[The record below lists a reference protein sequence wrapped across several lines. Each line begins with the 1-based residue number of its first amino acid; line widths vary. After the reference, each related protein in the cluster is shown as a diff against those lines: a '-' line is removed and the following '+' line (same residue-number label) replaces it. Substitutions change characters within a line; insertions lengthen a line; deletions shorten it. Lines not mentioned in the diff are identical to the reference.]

1 MLKYFKRELL
11 IKEGLMKIF
20 KRIILFILFLTLS
33 IVAFADRL
41 KESDRLI
48 SGKLE
53 NGIHYYIYKNSK
65 PEDKAILNL
74 IVKTGSLMEED
85 TEQGIAHFME
95 HMAFNGT
102 TKFEK
107 NEMIKYLQ
115 SIGLSFGG
123 DLNAY
128 TSFDRTVYKLLV
140 PTTPKELEDGVEVL
154 REWASEA
161 TLNPQEI
168 ESEKKVVIE
177 EWRLRQGLAQR
188 LGDVQKK
195 ALFEGSRYYD
205 RFPIGLPEIINGAT
219 PELVRGFYEK
229 WYQPE
234 NISIVAVGDF
244 DTNQVENYIHKYFN
258 YEGSKKG
265 SSPKDYKIKSL
276 KDKYVTFT
284 DDEIRYNTFTITKI
298 LDREVIKDE
307 ESMKKSI
314 VDQLLFNILNTR
326 LSNMQKNDNTPFL
339 QALVYKYDISNSK
352 DIFTSAIV
360 IKNDRLD
367 DGITLLNQFLKSSSL
382 NGVSEYELKLEKENL
397 LNSYKNLLA
406 NRESITHETYAD
418 SLVEHVMSGESFMD
432 IEDEFEIYSELL
444 DSITPKDL
452 NRRIKK
458 IYKENSLYFLTTSTE
473 QGSVDNLQLK
483 EVIQNS
489 LNSKESF
496 DFSIKPINLT
506 PLDIKSGEIIQAAGN
521 NYTLSNGVKVYTKK
535 TDFDKDKI
543 FIKFFKEEGSS
554 NDDYSSFLN
563 SLITTSIIWQSGA
576 GNLMPK
582 DIETFMKGK
591 NFSISPYIDDYEQ
604 GFLITTDRDN
614 LSTALEYMNYLIYQP
629 KVDEVIY
636 NNSIEEL
643 KESITNRNN
652 SPKTLYSDE
661 INKIYSGNHP
671 RRIPLTLEDIKLLN
685 KDQILKEY
693 RDKFDDFSKFNL
705 VVVGAFEKNVLENY
719 LKKYIASLPAGDD
732 NSTPKPLNLNIP
744 KGVVKKD
751 VIKGVDKKATV
762 TLIFPYNSHYGYE
775 EKTLYSGFS
784 QVLNIALIEDIR
796 EKIGGVYSISSRVTL
811 SPNNYGEDKLII
823 SYSCDINRI
832 KEIKKAVFETLN
844 TLLYKDI
851 KEEKINSVVK
861 NYELSYNTEV
871 KENSFWFRYLY
882 QKITILDYKVASPS
896 EYREMMTQDNLWKV
910 NQKAI
915 NLNNYIDVTLI
926 PEKEEL

>member
-1 MLKYFKRELL
+1 
-11 IKEGLMKIF
+11 MKIF
-20 KRIILFILFLTLS
+20 KKIILFILFLTLS
-33 IVAFADRL
+33 IVAFANRL
-41 KESDRLI
+41 KESERLI

-53 NGIHYYIYKNSK
+53 NGIHYYIYKNNK
-65 PEDKAILNL
+65 PEDKAMLNL

-85 TEQGIAHFME
+85 NEQGIAHFME

-276 KDKYVTFT
+276 KDKYITFA

-339 QALVYKYDISNSK
+339 QALVYKYDISNSR

-367 DGITLLNQFLKSSSL
+367 EGITLLNQFLKSSSL

-432 IEDEFEIYSELL
+432 IEDEFEIYSKLL

-452 NRRIKK
+452 NKRIKK

-473 QGSVDNLQLK
+473 QGSVDNLKLK
-483 EVIQNS
+483 EIVQNS
-489 LNSKESF
+489 LNSKENF

-506 PLDIKSGEIIQAAGN
+506 QLDIKAGEIIQTSEN

-535 TDFDKDKI
+535 TDFDKDRI

-554 NDDYSSFLN
+554 NDNYSSFIN
-563 SLITTSIIWQSGA
+563 SLIATSIIEQSGA

-591 NFSISPYIDDYEQ
+591 NFSISSYIDDYEQ

-629 KVDEVIY
+629 KVNEVIY

-775 EKTLYSGFS
+775 EKTLYNGFS

-832 KEIKKAVFETLN
+832 EEIKKAVFETLN

-882 QKITILDYKVASPS
+882 QKITIPDYKVASPS
-896 EYREMMTQDNLWKV
+896 EYRQMMTQDNLWRV